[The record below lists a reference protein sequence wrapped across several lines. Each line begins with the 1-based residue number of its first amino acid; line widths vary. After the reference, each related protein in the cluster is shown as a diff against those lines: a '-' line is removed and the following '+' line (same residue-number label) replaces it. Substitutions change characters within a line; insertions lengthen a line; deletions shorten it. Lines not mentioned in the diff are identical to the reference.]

1 MKKVHQNTFEAAGA
15 TDVSSSEN
23 KYINFS
29 NFKVTLII
37 LAFFTL
43 GFLTYSNTFES
54 PFVFDDELRI
64 TENPAIRLHDLT
76 AQSLWDAA
84 FGKQSAR
91 SRPVGNISFA
101 LNYFFHQYEPA
112 GYHLVNIIT
121 HIVSGILLWLFLKK
135 TLSLKSVRSE
145 KNHAEW
151 IALSAAL
158 LWLVNPVQTQSVTY
172 IVQRLNSMAAMFFL
186 LSFIFYLNGR
196 LTTKKGRR
204 WAWFL
209 AASLGWLLALGCKQ
223 NTAVLPLFIFLY
235 EWYFF
240 RDLSAHWLK
249 RNLKYFI
256 IVFAIF
262 IVVALLFLG
271 SKPIDRL
278 TSISDFA
285 HQEFTLAERVMTQF
299 RVVIYY
305 LSLILFP
312 HPSRLNLDYDFPLS
326 YSLMNPA
333 TTLLSLFGIIGLI
346 ALGIFLAKKQR
357 LISFCIFWF
366 LGNLVIESSVIPIA
380 IIFEHRVYLPS
391 MLVWLV
397 PVILIRQYIKPQ
409 WLTVGLGGVLPV
421 LALFSY
427 WTVERNRVWRDAVTL
442 WADCVKKSP
451 NKART
456 YSNLGTAQKRQNMID
471 EARQN
476 FRNALALDPNLADAH
491 YNLGTILDE
500 EGKNDE
506 AIEHYRK
513 AVERKPDLVPA
524 RNNLGA
530 ALMDQGKIDE
540 AIEHLLKAL
549 QLKPEY
555 AQSHNNLGL
564 ARFKQGKIDEAIE
577 HYAKA
582 LQLDSNMAEAHFN
595 LSMALERQGKSE
607 QGIDHLQK
615 ALQIDPDHAGAHS
628 NLGGQLLNQG
638 KLDEALENLT
648 RALSIDPE
656 LAEAHNNVGIILI
669 QQGNLDAAITHFQ
682 DAVRLRPDFK
692 LAENNLKKALAIR
705 NNMGIEAEEIQNTLK
720 NKPNDPHS
728 QYKMGNIYLAQGEL
742 AKAIAEFE
750 KALAQQPGFIAAQN
764 NLALAYA
771 ANSQYDRALAAFK
784 KLIVLDP
791 DNAGAYY
798 NMAVLYALQN
808 NVPDSITWLKKAIDR
823 GYRNWE
829 LIKTD
834 KDLANIRHS
843 ENYQQLV
850 KGH

>member
-1 MKKVHQNTFEAAGA
+1 MKKTDQNTDGA
-15 TDVSSSEN
+15 SEKPERPWLE
-23 KYINFS
+23 KY
-29 NFKVTLII
+29 NFKSSYFKVIFII
-37 LAFFTL
+37 VVFFAL

-223 NTAVLPLFIFLY
+223 NTATLPFFIFLY

-409 WLTVGLGGVLPV
+409 WLTVGLCGVLPV

-456 YSNLGTAQKRQNMID
+456 YSNLGTAQKRQKMID

-491 YNLGTILDE
+491 YNIGTILDE

-513 AVERKPDLVPA
+513 AVEGKPDLVPA
-524 RNNLGA
+524 LNNLGV
-530 ALMDQGKIDE
+530 ALIDQGKIDE

-549 QLKPEY
+549 QFNPEF

-564 ARFKQGKIDEAIE
+564 ARFRQGKINEAIE
-577 HYAKA
+577 HYDKA
-582 LQLDSNMAEAHFN
+582 LQLDSNMAKAHFN
-595 LSMALERQGKSE
+595 IGVALVGQGKNE
-607 QGIDHLQK
+607 QGVYYIQK
-615 ALQIDPDHAGAHS
+615 AIQIDPDYAQAHN
-628 NLGGQLLNQG
+628 NLGGQMLSQG
-638 KLDEALENLT
+638 KIDEALAYFN
-648 RALSIDPE
+648 RALEINPD
-656 LAEAHNNVGIILI
+656 LAEAHNNLGIISI
-669 QQGNLDAAITHFQ
+669 QRGDWDAGIAHFHDSLRINPEFQQAKINLQ
-682 DAVRLRPDFK
+682 
-692 LAENNLKKALAIR
+692 KALAIR
-705 NNMGIEAEEIQNTLK
+705 DSMDSELGTIKNELNARPDDPVLHFKLGNLYLGKKEIST
-720 NKPNDPHS
+720 
-728 QYKMGNIYLAQGEL
+728 
-742 AKAIAEFE
+742 AITEFE
-750 KALAQQPGFIAAQN
+750 KALALQPKFVAAQN
-764 NLALAYA
+764 NLAMAYA
-771 ANSQYDRALAAFK
+771 ADRKYDQALTAFK
-784 KLIVLDP
+784 KLIELDP
-791 DNAGAYY
+791 NDASNYY
-798 NMAVLYALQN
+798 NIAVLYALQN
-808 NVPDSITWLKKAIDR
+808 NASDSIAWLKKAIDR

-829 LIKTD
+829 LVKTD
-834 KDLANIRHS
+834 KDLANIRNS
-843 ENYQQLV
+843 EEYKQLI